1 MGNISSIKPKS
12 FGDLLFHSVSR
23 QKGGDVPND
32 TTNVMR
38 GDFISLFTN
47 LSTVTI
53 KVFYAKNR
61 FPFSVCRL
69 MDELSAVD
77 LPRSLSTIKIW
88 DNKNENGFI
97 RKAMDSEDLRKRLDA
112 MNMIME
118 LEKGEDDYPF
128 DILT

>member
-1 MGNISSIKPKS
+1 
-12 FGDLLFHSVSR
+12 VSK
-23 QKGGDVPND
+23 QKGGDVPDD

-53 KVFYAKNR
+53 DANDG

-77 LPRSLSTIKIW
+77 LPRSLSTIKIK
-88 DNKNENGFI
+88 DLKNENGFI

-112 MNMIME
+112 MNMTME
-118 LEKGEDDYPF
+118 LKKGESKYSA
-128 DILT
+128 DILTLRFNE